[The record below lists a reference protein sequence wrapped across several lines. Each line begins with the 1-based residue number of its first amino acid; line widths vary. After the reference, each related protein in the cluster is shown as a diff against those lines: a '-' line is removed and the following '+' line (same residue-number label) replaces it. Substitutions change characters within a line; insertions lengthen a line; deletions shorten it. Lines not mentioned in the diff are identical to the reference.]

1 MTPYNAEL
9 TPATAGAA
17 APIQVVRVNGVD
29 LHYMDIGEGAVVI
42 LLHGGMGDLASWP
55 HQIHELSRRYR
66 VIAYSRRR
74 SHPNRNG
81 HAPCI
86 PFENCVD
93 EDVEDLLALQT
104 ALRAGPAHL
113 LGTSYGA
120 LLALAMALRAPDKVA
135 SLVLAEPPLHRWAC
149 ETKAGERL
157 YTAFIDSVWRPAA
170 EAFGLG
176 LQRRAM
182 QLLTDGMWGRPMFGS
197 WPDERI
203 DAVMRNAVAM
213 QALTQSRDAFAEVKR
228 SAVARLTM
236 PTLLLQGEHTSALH
250 RQVMHEL
257 SRVMRQAKRAKI
269 PFAGHGS
276 PNENPDEFNAAVGQ
290 FFGSQERAAGGP
302 Q

>member
-1 MTPYNAEL
+1 MTPSTSAML
-9 TPATAGAA
+9 PACVGAA
-17 APIQVVRVNGVD
+17 APIQRVCVNGVE
-29 LHYMDIGEGAVVI
+29 LHYTDTGEGEVVI
-42 LLHGGMGDLASWP
+42 LLHGGMGDLGSWP
-55 HQIHELSRRYR
+55 HQIRALSRRRR

-81 HAPCI
+81 DAPCI
-86 PFENCVD
+86 RFGNCVD

-104 ALRAGPAHL
+104 ALRTGPAHL

-120 LLALAMALRAPDKVA
+120 LLAMAVALRAPDKVA
-135 SLVLAEPPLHRWAC
+135 SLVLAEPPLHRWARAT
-149 ETKAGERL
+149 EAGQRL
-157 YTAFIDSVWRPAA
+157 YTAFIDGVWRAAA

-182 QLLTDGMWGRPMFGS
+182 QLLTDGMWGRPIFGS
-197 WPDERI
+197 WPDERV
-203 DAVMRNAVAM
+203 DAAMRNAAAM
-213 QALTQSRDAFAEVKR
+213 QALTQSQDAFADMER
-228 SAVARLTM
+228 SAVACLTM

-257 SRVMRQAKRAKI
+257 SRVMRDANRAEI

-276 PNENPDEFNAAVGQ
+276 PNENPDGFNAAVSQ
-290 FFGSQERAAGGP
+290 FLDSKGHAAGDP